1 MVVTRGQGE
10 GDHSQTA
17 EMYNIAELLKS
28 DSKVKVAGVDF
39 DGILRGKI
47 MSKDKFLSSIKN
59 GFGMSSAI
67 FGWDMHD
74 VLYETSNTITSSEQ
88 GFSDIVAVI
97 DLASMRRLPSEDNIA
112 FFFLRFLID
121 GQPVCADGRGIMAAL
136 DSDLASSGVRALAG
150 VELEFFNFQT
160 PSQDGYSPGRRD
172 LASYLQ
178 SHAVNQLRPLTAGM
192 FGYSISRPVMSKGYF
207 HDIYDK
213 SLEAGCPIEGWHT
226 ESGPGVYE
234 AALNYAPASRM
245 ADNVTLFKLLTRSIG
260 VEHGITPCFMAKPIA
275 GLPGNSG
282 HIHVSLQDDGG
293 RNLFARASRD
303 ENAPW
308 PDVEYLSDTGRSF
321 LAGLLQA
328 LPDIMPL
335 LAPNVNSYKRL
346 IDNYWA
352 PVTLGWGLEDRLAS
366 IRLIAPPVSKPA
378 ATRFEVRIPGAD
390 LHPHFALAAI
400 FKSGWYGVQNS
411 APLTLPPTAQ
421 LPEGQKPQ
429 RLPNTLE
436 SALELFSAKDSMARK
451 IFGDEFVEAYTISRN
466 HELKVWREAVTDWEF
481 KRYIETV

>member
-1 MVVTRGQGE
+1 
-10 GDHSQTA
+10 
-17 EMYNIAELLKS
+17 
-28 DSKVKVAGVDF
+28 
-39 DGILRGKI
+39 
-47 MSKDKFLSSIKN
+47 
-59 GFGMSSAI
+59 
-67 FGWDMHD
+67 
-74 VLYETSNTITSSEQ
+74 
-88 GFSDIVAVI
+88 
-97 DLASMRRLPSEDNIA
+97 
-112 FFFLRFLID
+112 
-121 GQPVCADGRGIMAAL
+121 
-136 DSDLASSGVRALAG
+136 
-150 VELEFFNFQT
+150 
-160 PSQDGYSPGRRD
+160 
-172 LASYLQ
+172 
-178 SHAVNQLRPLTAGM
+178 
-192 FGYSISRPVMSKGYF
+192 
-207 HDIYDK
+207 
-213 SLEAGCPIEGWHT
+213 
-226 ESGPGVYE
+226 
-234 AALNYAPASRM
+234 
-245 ADNVTLFKLLTRSIG
+245 
-260 VEHGITPCFMAKPIA
+260 MAKPIA

-293 RNLFARASRD
+293 RNLFTRASRD

-466 HELKVWREAVTDWEF
+466 HELKVWREAVTDW
-481 KRYIETV
+481 